1 MNYTTVII
9 GILIAIVSILYYRKS
24 SISQEHFSN
33 PSSVCPEYLTHDGNK
48 YDLYS
53 NGSAIKTF
61 DTYKDYMDYFNF
73 TRPNYIS
80 KGISCK
86 PLVPIQK
93 PTVTNRDTILD
104 SRYVNTKLY
113 NIEYFED
120 VAKQNPTPTQV
131 ATTPVVASTATPPVQ
146 NATAP
151 VVNTPTEAKF
161 NRSVVVQQ
169 ASPSAQAT
177 QIAQQ
182 ASPSA
187 QIVLKDSPSPQ
198 IAPIVSEKDMLVRV
212 SQAVILEYLEKN
224 PECRQK
230 IMAKDGDFYKRFENS
245 YTNYMKLGFQQ
256 TIGYVPNSS
265 DIQGMNVNE
274 AKTFID
280 LYRKMPDC
288 TTLIQKYSTLVIPP
302 TAQAPKDNLLTQSA
316 PSEQKDID
324 IEKQKKYIQQQYE
337 EKKEKDQNRLFQYIL
352 NMDKNLQ
359 KLTSR
364 VDGLNHKEVETKNTL
379 NNSYSLV
386 NANVVNALDRQQN
399 KYLNAEREISQGIS
413 KDQVLPPAPVAEDEN
428 KYLEKKMIE
437 NKKKAMEQAPEYIKK
452 GQQANNN
459 FSYTPEY
466 IPSGKQPSKEI
477 YSAYGWSFMPPQSWS
492 VPQRRPPVCIPQKG
506 QASTVVPIYDKSVP
520 VDALEWTQVGSILP
534 KFEYKEVYNKDYY
547 EPGYLAMD
555 TPQYPFNPKHFKQ
568 EVYGYNFAEKIE
580 K

>member
-9 GILIAIVSILYYRKS
+9 GILIAIISILYYRKS
-24 SISQEHFSN
+24 TSSQEHFAN

-73 TRPNYIS
+73 TRSNYIS

-93 PTVTNRDTILD
+93 PIQTNRDTILD

-120 VAKQNPTPTQV
+120 AVKPIVTQPIATPT
-131 ATTPVVASTATPPVQ
+131 S
-146 NATAP
+146 TAP
-151 VVNTPTEAKF
+151 VVSPTATPQIQTAAVPVVHTPTEAKL
-161 NRSVVVQQ
+161 NRSVV
-169 ASPSAQAT
+169 
-177 QIAQQ
+177 AQQ
-182 ASPSA
+182 ASSLAPA
-187 QIVLKDSPSPQ
+187 TQIVLKDSPSPQ
-198 IAPIVSEKDMLVRV
+198 IAPIISEKDELVRL

-265 DIQGMNVNE
+265 DIQAMNINE
-274 AKTFID
+274 AKTFIN

-302 TAQAPKDNLLTQSA
+302 KIITAQAPKDDLLTQSA

-324 IEKQKKYIQQQYE
+324 IEKQKKYIKQQYE

-359 KLTSR
+359 TLTSR
-364 VDGLNHKEVETKNTL
+364 VDGLKHQEVETKNTL

-399 KYLNAEREISQGIS
+399 RFLEAEREISQGVA
-413 KDQVLPPAPVAEDEN
+413 KDQVLPLAPIAEDDN

-437 NKKKAMEQAPEYIKK
+437 NKKKAMEQAPDYIKK
-452 GQQANNN
+452 GQQANSN

-492 VPQRRPPVCIPQKG
+492 VPQKRPPVCIPQKG

>member
-9 GILIAIVSILYYRKS
+9 GILIAIVSILYYRKTYTIEQFIGNGDS
-24 SISQEHFSN
+24 L
-33 PSSVCPEYLTHDGNK
+33 CPEYLAYDGNK

-53 NGSAIKTF
+53 QGNPTKTF

-86 PLVPIQK
+86 PLVPVK
-93 PTVTNRDTILD
+93 KTVEANRELVLD

-120 VAKQNPTPTQV
+120 AAKPATMDPKPNADEKCDKSKGYLYDPQTNKCVLHQPVEAPTTASNQKAVIVATPTV
-131 ATTPVVASTATPPVQ
+131 
-146 NATAP
+146 
-151 VVNTPTEAKF
+151 
-161 NRSVVVQQ
+161 
-169 ASPSAQAT
+169 
-177 QIAQQ
+177 
-182 ASPSA
+182 
-187 QIVLKDSPSPQ
+187 PSPQ
-198 IAPIVSEKDMLVRV
+198 VAPIVSEKEKLVKE
-212 SQAVILEYLEKN
+212 SQSVILEYLEKN

-230 IMAKDGDFYKRFENS
+230 IMSKDGDFYKRFENG

-256 TIGYVPNSS
+256 TIGYVPSSS
-265 DIQGMNVNE
+265 DIEGMNSNE
-274 AKTFID
+274 AKTFIS

-288 TTLIQKYSTLVIPP
+288 NLLIQKYSTLVVP
-302 TAQAPKDNLLTQSA
+302 TKANSPKDDLLTQSA
-316 PSEQKDID
+316 PSQQKELD
-324 IEKQKKYIQQQYE
+324 IEAQKKYIKQQYD

-359 KLTSR
+359 TLTSR
-364 VDGLNHKEVETKNTL
+364 VDGLKHKEVENKNTL

-399 KYLNAEREISQGIS
+399 KYLEAEREISQGV
-413 KDQVLPPAPVAEDEN
+413 KEDEN

-437 NKKKAMEQAPEYIKK
+437 NKKKAMEKAPEYIKK
-452 GQQANNN
+452 GQQANSN

-466 IPSGKQPSKEI
+466 IPSNKQPSKEI

-492 VPQRRPPVCIPQKG
+492 VPQKRPPVCIPQKG

-568 EVYGYNFAEKIE
+568 EVYGYNFAERIE